1 MPISKNTKLE
11 RLRQL
16 RQFII
21 DFQDQFNYSRW
32 QGFKVRPA
40 SSVSANGLTINGVA
54 GRHGYEKAHD
64 ISHDCNT
71 TGCVAGFAVGC
82 MSDEWI
88 KKYTTENSGPYEI
101 PEMAQ
106 EWLGLS
112 DFEHGFLFLG
122 DPYTNVFE
130 DLGLESDD
138 ATPEEAIRRL
148 DQVILCT
155 DSNIDMYLAQKEY
168 IKYPDDESEDDY
180 DDNWDDDD
188 WDDDDSELEDDE
200 EDSDVEDDE

>member
-21 DFQDQFNYSRW
+21 DFQDQFNYARW
-32 QGFKVRPA
+32 QGFKIKPDDT
-40 SSVSANGLTINGVA
+40 VSPNGLTINFIHGVA
-54 GRHGYEKAHD
+54 GKHGYEAAHD

-112 DFEHGFLFLG
+112 DFEHGFLFIG

-155 DSNIDMYLAQKEY
+155 DSNIDMYLAQKEFD
-168 IKYPDDESEDDY
+168 KSTDDEPEDDY
-180 DDNWDDDD
+180 NWDDDD
-188 WDDDDSELEDDE
+188 EDEWDDSELEDDDE
-200 EDSDVEDDE
+200 DVEDDE

>member
-11 RLRQL
+11 RLYQL
-16 RQFII
+16 RRFII
-21 DFQDQFNYSRW
+21 DFQDQFNYARW
-32 QGFKVRPA
+32 QGFKVKPDDTI
-40 SSVSANGLTINGVA
+40 SANGLTIHGVA
-54 GRHGYEKAHD
+54 GRQGYQAAHD

-88 KKYTTENSGPYEI
+88 ETYISDNSGPYEI

-112 DFEHGFLFLG
+112 DFEHSFLFLG
-122 DPYTNVFE
+122 DPYTDKFE
-130 DLGLESDD
+130 DIGLETDD

-155 DSNIDMYLAQKEY
+155 DNNIDMYLAQKEFTQEDE
-168 IKYPDDESEDDY
+168 PEDES
-180 DDNWDDDD
+180 D
-188 WDDDDSELEDDE
+188 WDDDQWDDEDYDSELEDDD
-200 EDSDVEDDE
+200 EDSEVEDDE